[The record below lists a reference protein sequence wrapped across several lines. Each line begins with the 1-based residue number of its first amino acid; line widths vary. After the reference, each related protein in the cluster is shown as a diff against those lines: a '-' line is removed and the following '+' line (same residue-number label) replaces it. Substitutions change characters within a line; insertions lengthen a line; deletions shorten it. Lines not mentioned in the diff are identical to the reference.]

1 MVRRAL
7 LAGFVFA
14 LGTGLASA
22 QNVLSPFPGSGV
34 PVGRPVFGTVGQT
47 APPAA
52 PRAGQAIG
60 YVGPDGKPVSMERP
74 AGQVVDLRNLAAPIT
89 APLAPGLTDSQPKS
103 VFEKVYDK
111 WRQAIGLDK
120 QTTPTTNNYT
130 PGLSRRNR
138 ERRSMMWW
146 RD

>member
-1 MVRRAL
+1 MIRRL
-7 LAGFVFA
+7 LFAGLVLA
-14 LGTGLASA
+14 LGASGAAA

-47 APPAA
+47 APAAA
-52 PRAGQAIG
+52 PKAGQAIG
-60 YVGPDGKPVSMERP
+60 YVGPDGKPISMERP
-74 AGQVVDLRNLAAPIT
+74 PGQVVDLRNLAAPIT
-89 APLAPGLTDSQPKS
+89 APLAPGLADSQPKS

-120 QTTPTTNNYT
+120 PTSTTATNYT